1 MHQGFSHDIL
11 IFIFLDRRI
20 ILPSLPFFCS
30 MIGLLGNSAVNST
43 GLNLQATG
51 NIPATT
57 LLGAAPVGS
66 LSIPVLAGL
75 PSGGLQ
81 IPMPTSPS
89 IDTIGVPSECLLLKN
104 MFDPENEVAR
114 LLSYTWKVFAILLL
128 CLMILLALC
137 TAERPRL

>member
-1 MHQGFSHDIL
+1 
-11 IFIFLDRRI
+11 
-20 ILPSLPFFCS
+20 

-51 NIPATT
+51 NIPATA

-66 LSIPVLAGL
+66 L
-75 PSGGLQ
+75 
-81 IPMPTSPS
+81 S

-137 TAERPRL
+137 TAEGTRL

>member
-1 MHQGFSHDIL
+1 
-11 IFIFLDRRI
+11 
-20 ILPSLPFFCS
+20 
-30 MIGLLGNSAVNST
+30 MIGLLGNSAINNT

-51 NIPATT
+51 NIPAAA

-66 LSIPVLAGL
+66 LSIPVLGGL

-114 LLSYTWKVFAILLL
+114 LLSYTWKVFVILLL